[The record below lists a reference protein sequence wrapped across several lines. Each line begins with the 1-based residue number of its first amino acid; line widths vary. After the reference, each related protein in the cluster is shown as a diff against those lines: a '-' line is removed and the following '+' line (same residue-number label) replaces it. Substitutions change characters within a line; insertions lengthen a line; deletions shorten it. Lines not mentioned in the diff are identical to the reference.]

1 MGGPIHLAVLALP
14 LALAAAG
21 AEAACQ
27 WTHRAGMP
35 YIACDAGPKRLRPP
49 EALSRETVPAPDVR
63 PAPLPETPPQPPIAG
78 TPSAPPGA
86 ASEWPDLN
94 SAPWSAIARP
104 EMAAPGLNRR
114 PPPGLVDPPG
124 GSSGAGRPPSLAR

>member
-1 MGGPIHLAVLALP
+1 MGRPIRLAAVTLP

-21 AEAACQ
+21 VEAACQ
-27 WTHRAGMP
+27 WTHRAGLP
-35 YIACDAGPKRLRPP
+35 YIACDAAPMRLGPP
-49 EALSRETVPAPDVR
+49 EVVVRETVPPPRVP

-94 SAPWSAIARP
+94 SAPSSALARP
-104 EMAAPGLNRR
+104 KMAAPGLNLR
-114 PPPGLVDPPG
+114 PPPGLLDPPG
-124 GSSGAGRPPSLAR
+124 GSRGAGRPPSLAR